1 MEDTSIRQPK
11 STSRETRLLIVTIS
25 ISAILLLLLAQ
36 LRFSETTTN
45 EILNLYYQDG
55 HGTIVGTVVPGSL
68 AASAGI
74 ISGDLLIDAGEI
86 QAPSPAQ
93 VKRLINELSQGQ
105 HLLLTIQRNGRQ
117 KVVALAAPASNDT
130 VALP

>member
-1 MEDTSIRQPK
+1 MEDTSIHRPK
-11 STSRETRLLIVTIS
+11 SASRETLLLIVTIS
-25 ISAILLLLLAQ
+25 ISAIVLLLLAQ

-45 EILNLYYQDG
+45 EILDLYYQDG
-55 HGTIVGTVVPGSL
+55 HGTIVGTVAPGSL

-74 ISGDLLIDAGEI
+74 ISGDLLIDAGGI

-93 VKRLINELSQGQ
+93 VKHLLDELSQDQ

-117 KVVALAAPASNDT
+117 KVVALAAPTSNDT
-130 VALP
+130 ATLP

>member
-117 KVVALAAPASNDT
+117 NVVALAAPASNDT

>member
-1 MEDTSIRQPK
+1 MEDTNIHRPK
-11 STSRETRLLIVTIS
+11 SASREARLLIVTIS
-25 ISAILLLLLAQ
+25 ISAIVLLLLAQ

-45 EILNLYYQDG
+45 EILDLHYQDG
-55 HGTIVGTVVPGSL
+55 HGTIVGTVAPGSL

-74 ISGDLLIDAGEI
+74 ISGDLLIDAGGI

-93 VKRLINELSQGQ
+93 VKHLLDELSQDQ

-117 KVVALAAPASNDT
+117 KVVALAAPTFNDT
-130 VALP
+130 ATLP

>member
-11 STSRETRLLIVTIS
+11 NTSRETRLLIVTIS
-25 ISAILLLLLAQ
+25 ISAIVLLLLAQ

-55 HGTIVGTVVPGSL
+55 HGTIVGTVAPGSL

-93 VKRLINELSQGQ
+93 VKRLIDELSQGQ

-130 VALP
+130 ATLP

>member
-1 MEDTSIRQPK
+1 MEDTSLRQPK
-11 STSRETRLLIVTIS
+11 SRSRETRLLIVTIS
-25 ISAILLLLLAQ
+25 ISAIVLLLLAQ

-55 HGTIVGTVVPGSL
+55 HGTIVGTVTPGSL

-93 VKRLINELSQGQ
+93 VKRLIGELSQGQ

-117 KVVALAAPASNDT
+117 KVVELAAPASNDT
-130 VALP
+130 ATLP

>member
-1 MEDTSIRQPK
+1 MEDTNIHRPK
-11 STSRETRLLIVTIS
+11 SASREARLLIVTIS
-25 ISAILLLLLAQ
+25 ISAIVLLLLAQ

-45 EILNLYYQDG
+45 EILDLYYQDG
-55 HGTIVGTVVPGSL
+55 HGTIVGTVAPGSL

-74 ISGDLLIDAGEI
+74 ISGDLLIDAGGI

-93 VKRLINELSQGQ
+93 VKHLLDELSQDQ

-117 KVVALAAPASNDT
+117 KVVALAAPTFNDT
-130 VALP
+130 ATLP